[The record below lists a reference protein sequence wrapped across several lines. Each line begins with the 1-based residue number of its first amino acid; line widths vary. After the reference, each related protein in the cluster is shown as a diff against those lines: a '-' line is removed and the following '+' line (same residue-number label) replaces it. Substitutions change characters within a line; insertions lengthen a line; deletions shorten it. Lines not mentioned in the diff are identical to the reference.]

1 MDAASNSGFSHEEVV
16 ELSKGVIAEAKLN
29 EVVAPTEAAK
39 PVPQPKLTAK
49 QIGQLR
55 RLHITVVH
63 GTVTACGHKVKFD
76 EVHMP
81 TNNCVDCWTAYF
93 MTNVDL
99 EGIHIVLTKKGV
111 RALTALKGTKF
122 VKMFHGFLSSKLL
135 PMLKAETEQLVPAD
149 PTVIV
154 GGINGGNGSTEASN
168 QGTEI
173 CSNQSAV
180 EADGHEAQH
189 NGVNSADGQ
198 HNSCTHS
205 EHTAGPADS
214 GL

>member
-1 MDAASNSGFSHEEVV
+1 MDAA
-16 ELSKGVIAEAKLN
+16 LSEPKLTEVIAPE
-29 EVVAPTEAAK
+29 EAAK
-39 PVPQPKLTAK
+39 SVPQPKLTKK

-55 RLHITVVH
+55 RRYMTVVH
-63 GTVTACGHKVKFD
+63 SAVTACGHKVKFD

-154 GGINGGNGSTEASN
+154 GGINGGNGSTEVSN
-168 QGTEI
+168 QSTEI
-173 CSNQSAV
+173 LSNQSAV
-180 EADGHEAQH
+180 EADGQEAQH

-198 HNSCTHS
+198 HASCSHT